1 MVKLP
6 QKLAIGFGL
15 GIIAGLI
22 FQFTGWNAKIL
33 QPFGDLFIRLIR
45 MVVVPLVVSSLIAGA
60 ASMGDTTKFG
70 RVAVKILVFYFF
82 TTAVAVTIGLV
93 VANGVHPGSGI
104 ALIPEGLEAKEVV
117 APTLTQTLLNI
128 VPMNPIEAMAKG
140 ELLPMI
146 FFAIIFGFAL
156 SALGEAGRPLVKLFE
171 TIMNVMIKVTGY
183 VMEYAP
189 YGIFALITV
198 TVGVHGPKVLLP
210 LIKLIGVMYL
220 VAFLHILIVYT
231 PFIALVGKMRPWHFY
246 RGVGEPLL
254 VAFTTCASAA
264 ALPLNIQAVE
274 KLGVP
279 KSISS
284 FTIPLGNTINMD
296 GAAIYLGVAAIF
308 ISEVF
313 GIPLDFNQQLTIILM
328 AILASIGS
336 VGVPGAALIVMTMV
350 FTAVGLPMEGIA
362 LVAGVDRILD
372 MARTPLNILGDAV
385 GAVVVSQSEGEL
397 VAPETSVS
405 A

>member
-1 MVKLP
+1 VKLP
-6 QKLAIGFGL
+6 QKLAIGFAL
-15 GIIAGLI
+15 GVVAGLI

-60 ASMGDTTKFG
+60 ASMGDTAKFG
-70 RVAVKILVFYFF
+70 RVAVKILIFYFF
-82 TTAVAVTIGLV
+82 TTAVAVALGLV
-93 VANGVHPGSGI
+93 AANVLHPGSGI
-104 ALIPEGLEAKEVV
+104 DLIPEGLEAKEVV
-117 APTLTQTLLNI
+117 APTLSQTLLNI
-128 VPMNPIEAMAKG
+128 IPINPVEAMSKG

-156 SALGEAGRPLVKLFE
+156 SSLGEAGRPLVKLFE
-171 TIMNVMIKVTGY
+171 TVMNVMIKVTGY

-189 YGIFALITV
+189 YGIFALIAV

-231 PFIALVGKMRPWHFY
+231 PFITLVGKMNPWRFF

-264 ALPLNIQAVE
+264 ALPLNIRAVE

-284 FTIPLGNTINMD
+284 FTIPLGNTVNMD
-296 GAAIYLGVAAIF
+296 GAAMYLGIAAIF

-313 GIPLDFNQQLTIILM
+313 GIPLDFNQQLTIVIM

-350 FTAVGLPMEGIA
+350 FTTVGLPMEGIA

-372 MARTPLNILGDAV
+372 MARTSLNILGDAV

-397 VAPETSVS
+397 AAPDTSV
-405 A
+405 AG

>member
-6 QKLAIGFGL
+6 QKLAIGFVL
-15 GIIAGLI
+15 GVVGGLI
-22 FQFTGWNAKIL
+22 FQFAGWDAKVL

-45 MVVVPLVVSSLIAGA
+45 MVIVPLVVSSLIAGA
-60 ASMGDTTKFG
+60 ASMGATARFG

-82 TTAVAVTIGLV
+82 TTAVAVTLGIIA
-93 VANGVHPGSGI
+93 ANIFHPGSSI
-104 ALIPEGLEAKEVV
+104 SMIPEGLVAAEAATPV
-117 APTLTQTLLNI
+117 LSQTLLNI
-128 VPMNPIEAMAKG
+128 VPINPMEAIAKG
-140 ELLPMI
+140 DLLPMI
-146 FFAIIFGFAL
+146 FFSIIFGFAL
-156 SALGEAGRPLVKLFE
+156 SSLKEAGQGLTKLFE
-171 TIMNVMIKVTGY
+171 TIMNVMIKVIGY

-198 TVGVHGPKVLLP
+198 TVGTHGLKILLP

-231 PFIALVGKMRPWHFY
+231 PFVALVGKINPWRFFK
-246 RGVGEPLL
+246 GVGEPLL
-254 VAFTTCASAA
+254 VAFTTCSSAA
-264 ALPLNIQAVE
+264 ALALNMRSVE

-279 KSISS
+279 KEISS

-308 ISEVF
+308 IAEVF
-313 GIPLDFNQQLTIILM
+313 GISLGLGQQLTIILI

-336 VGVPGAALIVMTMV
+336 VGVPGSALIVMTMV
-350 FTAVGLPMEGIA
+350 FAAVGLPMEGIA

-385 GAVVVSQSEGEL
+385 GALIVSKSEGEL
-397 VAPETSVS
+397 KPPPSTVPM
-405 A
+405 

>member
-1 MVKLP
+1 VKLP
-6 QKLAIGFGL
+6 QKLAIGFVL
-15 GIIAGLI
+15 GIVGGLI
-22 FQFTGWNAKIL
+22 FQFAGWDAKVL

-45 MVVVPLVVSSLIAGA
+45 MVIVPLVVSSLIAGA
-60 ASMGDTTKFG
+60 ASMGATAKFG

-82 TTAVAVTIGLV
+82 TTAVAVTLGILA
-93 VANGVHPGSGI
+93 ANIFHPGSGVSM
-104 ALIPEGLEAKEVV
+104 IPEGLKATEAATPV
-117 APTLTQTLLNI
+117 LTQTLLNI
-128 VPMNPIEAMAKG
+128 VPINPMEAIAKG

-146 FFAIIFGFAL
+146 FFSIIFGFAL
-156 SALGEAGRPLVKLFE
+156 SALKEAGQGLTKLFE
-171 TIMNVMIKVTGY
+171 TIMNVMIKVIGY

-198 TVGVHGPKVLLP
+198 TVGTHGLKVLLP

-220 VAFLHILIVYT
+220 VALLHILIVYT
-231 PFIALVGKMRPWHFY
+231 PFVALVGKISPWRFLK
-246 RGVGEPLL
+246 GVGEPLL
-254 VAFTTCASAA
+254 VAFTTCSSAA
-264 ALPLNIQAVE
+264 ALALNMRSVE

-279 KSISS
+279 REISS

-308 ISEVF
+308 IAEVF
-313 GIPLDFNQQLTIILM
+313 GISLGFGQQLTIILI

-336 VGVPGAALIVMTMV
+336 VGVPGSALIVMTMV
-350 FTAVGLPMEGIA
+350 FAAVGLPMEGIA

-385 GAVVVSQSEGEL
+385 GAVIVSKSEGEL
-397 VAPETSVS
+397 NLPPDGVS
-405 A
+405 I